1 MVEIGIHVIINGG
14 IHMILLLTRCAKL
27 GLMWVSE
34 IVRVGI
40 HTVVLLTGFSIFVV
54 RTIVYVWDCLLWLR
68 C

>member
-1 MVEIGIHVIINGG
+1 MVEICIHVIINAG

-34 IVRVGI
+34 IVRVAI
-40 HTVVLLTGFSIFVV
+40 HIVVLWTGFSIVVV
-54 RTIVYVWDCLLWLR
+54 RTIVYIWDCLLWLR

>member
-1 MVEIGIHVIINGG
+1 MVEIGTHVIINAG

-34 IVRVGI
+34 IVRVAI
-40 HTVVLLTGFSIFVV
+40 HIVVLWTGFSIVVV
-54 RTIVYVWDCLLWLR
+54 RTIVYIWDCLLWLR